1 MTPTVFGA
9 LTRII
14 AMLAA
19 LATAA
24 FLATLWMLGVIAFQ
38 MFAESGGKVL
48 AALKGDSVLARPP
61 ATARFAVRVSQRCRP
76 QQAMRVQPQWRA
88 AA

>member
-1 MTPTVFGA
+1 
-9 LTRII
+9 
-14 AMLAA
+14 MLAA

-24 FLATLWMLGVIAFQ
+24 FLATLWMIGVIAFQ
-38 MFAESGGKVL
+38 MFAESGGKIL

-61 ATARFAVRVSQRCRP
+61 VTARFAVRVSQRSR
-76 QQAMRVQPQWRA
+76 QQPAMRAQPQLRA